1 MDEEGDG
8 HPQRAMRSHS
18 APAAGRGDPASVIQH
33 WADSKIARPELGGNA
48 AGGDATRE
56 RPVALTKLHMSC
68 PGLRQQRL
76 LSREISWI
84 VQARSGTR
92 FLIAL

>member
-1 MDEEGDG
+1 MGPRRRRRQCAE
-8 HPQRAMRSHS
+8 
-18 APAAGRGDPASVIQH
+18 GRGEKGAEFEKH
-33 WADSKIARPELGGNA
+33 SKTRPELGLHA

-56 RPVALTKLHMSC
+56 RHVALTKLHMSC

-76 LSREISWI
+76 LSRELSWI